1 MGWLREVYVHRSLLV
16 LLIPG
21 LAYLIVF
28 HFLPL
33 YGMTLAFKSFDVNEG
48 ILGSPWANP
57 VLKHFNKLLLNPDA
71 FLRTI
76 FNTIRIAVL
85 TTVFGFPAP
94 IILAIL
100 LNELRSQ
107 TYKRTVQTILYF
119 PHFLSWVFL
128 GAMVVEF
135 MSPGSGVMGALYR
148 AVGAQAPYFMVD
160 PQAWLAIYVLSGIWK
175 EVGFS
180 TIVYLASIA
189 SIDQELY
196 EAGYIDGA
204 GRMSMAW
211 HITLPSMIPVITI
224 LFIFRMG
231 GLLTANFEQ
240 VFNLYNPLVY
250 EVADVIDTY
259 IYRLAFEGFQ
269 YEFSTALTMLRTG
282 VAMILVWGTNAIV
295 RRFSDYGIW

>member
-76 FNTIRIAVL
+76 FNTIRVAVL

-259 IYRLAFEGFQ
+259 VYRLAVEGFQ